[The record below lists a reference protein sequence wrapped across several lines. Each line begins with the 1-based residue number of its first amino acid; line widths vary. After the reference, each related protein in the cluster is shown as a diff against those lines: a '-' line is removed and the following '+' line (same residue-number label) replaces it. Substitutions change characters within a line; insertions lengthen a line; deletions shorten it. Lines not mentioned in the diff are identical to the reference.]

1 MHVKIRICKS
11 QNDRKLKSQKK
22 ILKIKKT
29 VKNKMVAPALRVRMP
44 RRGVDR
50 RQLQLYIKI
59 LLFYMTVV
67 YFCVLHVRH
76 AAMHVRKSEA
86 RLDARLASELRL
98 ANELRIANLTAQ
110 SEQSRLRP
118 LQPARHE
125 KLYAKT

>member
-1 MHVKIRICKS
+1 
-11 QNDRKLKSQKK
+11 
-22 ILKIKKT
+22 
-29 VKNKMVAPALRVRMP
+29 MVAPALRVRMP

-76 AAMHVRKSEA
+76 AAVHVRKSEA
-86 RLDARLASELRL
+86 RLDARLASELRV
-98 ANELRIANLTAQ
+98 ANELRLANLTALAQQ
-110 SEQSRLRP
+110 SGLRP
-118 LQPARHE
+118 LQPGRHE

>member
-1 MHVKIRICKS
+1 MTKNFKV
-11 QNDRKLKSQKK
+11 KK

-29 VKNKMVAPALRVRMP
+29 VKKKMVAPAQGLRVRMP

-98 ANELRIANLTAQ
+98 ANELRIANLTALAQ
-110 SEQSRLRP
+110 ESGQRGQSRLRP

-125 KLYAKT
+125 KLYPKT